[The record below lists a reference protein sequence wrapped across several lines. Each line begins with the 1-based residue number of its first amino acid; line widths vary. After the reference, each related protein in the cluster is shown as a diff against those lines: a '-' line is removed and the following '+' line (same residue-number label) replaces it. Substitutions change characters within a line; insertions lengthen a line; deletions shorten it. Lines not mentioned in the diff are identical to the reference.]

1 MDRPTS
7 IPDTAANLEQDGVL
21 TLRPGDLLVVPR
33 GTRHRPIA
41 ERPAHTL
48 LLEKP
53 ETEPYGDAAG

>member
-1 MDRPTS
+1 MDRPTA
-7 IPDTAANLEQDGVL
+7 IPDTAGDLEQAGVL
-21 TLRPGDLLVVPR
+21 TLRPGDLFVVPR

>member
-1 MDRPTS
+1 VDRPTS